1 MKLTEEQKQTI
12 CAVYERAMTLEEKFR
27 EKHLLIAVNI
37 DEYEKFKLTAY
48 AQHGLDLTRL
58 ASDRVSV
65 YDKDRCFAVIKEIE
79 DYCEEFLNN
88 KKAAKQAR
96 IEQLEK
102 QLADLKA
109 TED

>member
-12 CAVYERAMTLEEKFR
+12 CAVYEAALTLQEKFR
-27 EKHLLIAVNI
+27 GQHLLIAVNI
-37 DEYEKFKLTAY
+37 DEYEKFDLTAY
-48 AQHGLDLTRL
+48 AQHGVELTRL

-65 YDKDRCFAVIKEIE
+65 YDKDRCFAVIKEINE
-79 DYCEEFLNN
+79 YCEEFLNN

-96 IEQLEK
+96 IAALEK